1 MVTYNAVLSL
11 SLSLYVSISLG
22 VLYFDVGRKLTNSE
36 NLIYFFLLAYQFLFS
51 QTKCS
56 ETTVKIINRTMNL
69 TAI

>member
-1 MVTYNAVLSL
+1 MFLSPL
-11 SLSLYVSISLG
+11 APGELN
-22 VLYFDVGRKLTNSE
+22 VGRKLTNSE
-36 NLIYFFLLAYQFLFS
+36 NLYFFLLAYQFLFS